1 MFVIASLD
9 EVCITALLDRLV
21 EAIVAEAS
29 LRVFVYRLLQASRA
43 VVAVGL
49 LLDLVVV
56 VGNGCDTT
64 TLTILVLFELASGE
78 RLPDDTTGT
87 IYLVGTVLYVEAL
100 LAHHMTRC
108 V

>member
-29 LRVFVYRLLQASRA
+29 LSVFVYRLLQASRA

-49 LLDLVVV
+49 LLDLVIV
-56 VGNGCDTT
+56 VGNTSDTA
-64 TLTILVLFELASGE
+64 TLVILVLFELAPEESYYGI
-78 RLPDDTTGT
+78 PNT
-87 IYLVGTVLYVEAL
+87 IRL
-100 LAHHMTRC
+100 LARTHSIETLLTLHITRNI
-108 V
+108 

>member
-9 EVCITALLDRLV
+9 EMRITTLLNRQ
-21 EAIVAEAS
+21 AE
-29 LRVFVYRLLQASRA
+29 A

-56 VGNGCDTT
+56 VGNMCYTV
-64 TLTILVLFELASGE
+64 TLVILVLFELTTGE
-78 RLPDDTTGT
+78 HLPDDTTCT
-87 IYLVGTVLYVEAL
+87 VALVGTVLYVEAL

>member
-29 LRVFVYRLLQASRA
+29 LSVFVYRLLQASRA

-49 LLDLVVV
+49 LLDLVIVV
-56 VGNGCDTT
+56 RNTSDTS
-64 TLTILVLFELASGE
+64 TLVILV
-78 RLPDDTTGT
+78 
-87 IYLVGTVLYVEAL
+87 
-100 LAHHMTRC
+100 
-108 V
+108 